1 MKNTHKGIIISL
13 AVLIIVIAGGAYY
26 IKARPAVV
34 QRENMYTVATGN
46 DQDMPSQEPVVT
58 TPSTEVEVTSQTQ
71 VTILVPENLAAYRKA
86 MNVYSSDGGVN
97 PSKTW
102 SFVKKT
108 VDVAPTDDVIRAS
121 AEAAAELI
129 PPQGG
134 PAHASVAY
142 LKIKE
147 KTVYVMLNIDLDGWA
162 GVSFSRNQIHPV
174 VERTLLQF
182 PQIQSVVFNVAP
194 GDDLKSIR

>member
-1 MKNTHKGIIISL
+1 MKNTHKGVIISL

-58 TPSTEVEVTSQTQ
+58 GPSPEAASQTQ

-108 VDVAPTDDVIRAS
+108 VDVAPTDDVIRTS

-129 PPQGG
+129 PLQGG

-142 LKIKE
+142 LKVKDN
-147 KTVYVMLNIDLDGWA
+147 TAYVMLNIDLDGWA